1 MKQLVSNFHASPEL
15 IFPKSVA
22 PFPVVGG
29 SFSQSRWLIFSQS
42 RWLIFP
48 KSVVHFPKVRGAFSR
63 SRSLIF
69 PEAVTDF
76 PNRSI
81 SRRSLSDWWSIFPSG
96 EGVFCCL
103 HLHGVL
109 GKLKARFGH
118 DDILLAV
125 AASRNKRTSEL
136 EEQLKSVCL
145 HVALYNN
152 WRAEI
157 ALQRPLRSYMID
169 RFTPP

>member
-1 MKQLVSNFHASPEL
+1 M
-15 IFPKSVA
+15 
-22 PFPVVGG
+22 
-29 SFSQSRWLIFSQS
+29 
-42 RWLIFP
+42 
-48 KSVVHFPKVRGAFSR
+48 
-63 SRSLIF
+63 
-69 PEAVTDF
+69 TDF

-157 ALQRPLRSYMID
+157 ALQRPLSSYMID
-169 RFTPP
+169 RFTPPWFNHCILLTELLLAYSY

>member
-1 MKQLVSNFHASPEL
+1 MVDFSKWGRCVLLP
-15 IFPKSVA
+15 
-22 PFPVVGG
+22 PFAWG
-29 SFSQSRWLIFSQS
+29 
-42 RWLIFP
+42 
-48 KSVVHFPKVRGAFSR
+48 
-63 SRSLIF
+63 
-69 PEAVTDF
+69 
-76 PNRSI
+76 
-81 SRRSLSDWWSIFPSG
+81 
-96 EGVFCCL
+96 
-103 HLHGVL
+103 L
-109 GKLKARFGH
+109 GKLRARFGH
-118 DDILLAV
+118 DDILLSE